1 MKKIFIAFT
10 AIVCTTSV
18 FAQIKI
24 DRTKQPKS
32 GPAPVIK
39 IADPANFVLPNG
51 MTVLVVENHKL
62 PKITASLSSNR
73 GSIIEGEKAGVIS
86 LMGTMLNEGTKTLTK
101 EQFDEKVEMMG
112 ASVSLDAGGGSVAA
126 LTRYF
131 APSLMLM
138 AEALRN
144 PAFKEESLDKLKSQT
159 ITALKSQEKN
169 AKAISGRIVNAI
181 AFGKNSAQGEFET
194 IKSIEGLRMADVK
207 EAYQK
212 YLSPAN
218 MILTFVGDI
227 TPAKAKELTL
237 KAFGSWKGA
246 KIPIAKDAPVP
257 NPKQTEI
264 DLVDVPSAVQS
275 EVTVASLIT
284 NPMSNPDHHALV
296 LANHIL
302 GGGSEGKLFMNLREK
317 HGFTYGAYSTVGAGR
332 YQAKV
337 SSSASVRNDKVDS
350 AVAEIVKEINNM
362 RAGNISADEL
372 AIAKAVYNG
381 GFALRMESPQT
392 AATYASNILINNLPK
407 DFYRT
412 YLQKINA
419 VTVADIKRVAQKYFS
434 TSNTRIF
441 VVGKSSVVKPG
452 LEKLGYPVK
461 LYDAFANPVTE
472 TKTTAIDNNLTAQTV
487 IDKYLAAIG
496 GKAALEKVKAFSAD
510 MVMSVSGQNLDG
522 IMKKAA
528 PNKFLMQLTMQG
540 MTVMKMAFNGKAGYQ
555 EQMGQK
561 KEMGADDI
569 ANYSDARGV
578 FDQIFYTDAGYK
590 MSQPSIEKV
599 NGEDAYKVVVTKPS
613 GKVSSEFYSIKTGLL
628 LREEIKVKAAGQEVE
643 TSFEYGNYVTVG
655 GVKFPGEMTQSVAGQ
670 PFSLTLTNY
679 KINEGVSDKD
689 FE

>member
-317 HGFTYGAYSTVGAGR
+317 HGFTYGAYSTV
-332 YQAKV
+332 
-337 SSSASVRNDKVDS
+337 
-350 AVAEIVKEINNM
+350 
-362 RAGNISADEL
+362 
-372 AIAKAVYNG
+372 
-381 GFALRMESPQT
+381 
-392 AATYASNILINNLPK
+392 
-407 DFYRT
+407 
-412 YLQKINA
+412 
-419 VTVADIKRVAQKYFS
+419 
-434 TSNTRIF
+434 
-441 VVGKSSVVKPG
+441 
-452 LEKLGYPVK
+452 
-461 LYDAFANPVTE
+461 
-472 TKTTAIDNNLTAQTV
+472 
-487 IDKYLAAIG
+487 
-496 GKAALEKVKAFSAD
+496 
-510 MVMSVSGQNLDG
+510 
-522 IMKKAA
+522 
-528 PNKFLMQLTMQG
+528 
-540 MTVMKMAFNGKAGYQ
+540 
-555 EQMGQK
+555 
-561 KEMGADDI
+561 
-569 ANYSDARGV
+569 
-578 FDQIFYTDAGYK
+578 
-590 MSQPSIEKV
+590 
-599 NGEDAYKVVVTKPS
+599 
-613 GKVSSEFYSIKTGLL
+613 
-628 LREEIKVKAAGQEVE
+628 
-643 TSFEYGNYVTVG
+643 
-655 GVKFPGEMTQSVAGQ
+655 
-670 PFSLTLTNY
+670 
-679 KINEGVSDKD
+679 
-689 FE
+689 